1 MLLEPLDGQDEVL
14 GPIQR
19 TYTTRIDVFH
29 RRLLPLSQ
37 PWFAPSDSTNPSFDH
52 RCLIPVFLVCN
63 CAFFFSSLMI
73 IGLWLVYRWFSL
85 DLLIIAHY
93 FNERAAIMRALGIAV
108 FELKRQLDSLQSP
121 SQLATSRSPRGPL
134 FWPFVLWFT
143 QRHPSW
149 TDNDR
154 RFL

>member
-29 RRLLPLSQ
+29 RRLLPFYQPEFWPIDVWSPFFLYVTVLS
-37 PWFAPSDSTNPSFDH
+37 
-52 RCLIPVFLVCN
+52 
-63 CAFFFSSLMI
+63 FFSSLMI
-73 IGLWLVYRWFSL
+73 IGLFIA
-85 DLLIIAHY
+85 DFLLICSLSRIILMSV
-93 FNERAAIMRALGIAV
+93 RLSCALWELQ
-108 FELKRQLDSLQSP
+108 FLELKRQLDSLQSP